1 MKRVILFLVPTMA
14 LGLAGSALAQSGVIN
29 AEPNPCRIKPGEKE
43 CTAHI
48 TWEAQNVKHVKIMVK
63 SESKEGEKV
72 HEFSSSLACRA
83 RECPAPWIR
92 PDTRYVFRLYDFS
105 EGKQGRE
112 LSLVTVTGVK
122 EK

>member
-1 MKRVILFLVPTMA
+1 MKRGLLFLVPMA
-14 LGLAGSALAQSGVIN
+14 LSLVGHVLAQGPSGVIN

-48 TWEAQNVKHVKIMVK
+48 TWEAQNVKHAKVMVK

-72 HEFSSSLACRA
+72 HEFSGSLSCRGH
-83 RECPAPWIR
+83 ECPAPWIR
-92 PDTRYVFRLYDFS
+92 PDTRYVFRLLDG
-105 EGKQGRE
+105 EGRE
-112 LSLVTVTGVK
+112 LSLVTVTAVK